1 MTKGTSL
8 TKIEC
13 IRCLGKLGV
22 QNFRAIVLGLRDEN
36 PKVRAASADTI
47 LDNFSAEEII
57 E

>member
-36 PKVRAASADTI
+36 PKVRTASADTI